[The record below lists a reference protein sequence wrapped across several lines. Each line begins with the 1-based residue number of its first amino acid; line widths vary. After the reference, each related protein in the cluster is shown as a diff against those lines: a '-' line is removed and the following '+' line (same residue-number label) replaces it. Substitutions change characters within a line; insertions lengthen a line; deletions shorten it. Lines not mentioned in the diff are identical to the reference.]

1 METFVRILSGVLI
14 LFSLYMGI
22 KHGLAMAM
30 AKPEMIEMF
39 GKWNINK
46 TGIQILGVIGLIAT
60 TFLLFPQTF
69 VWGNLITAAMILFI
83 MVQFLKA
90 KDLKGVLIEL
100 PFFLLPLLLIYL
112 EHPLARPIK

>member
-1 METFVRILSGVLI
+1 METFLRVLSAILI
-14 LFSLYMGI
+14 LFSLYMGV
-22 KHGLAMAM
+22 KHGMAM
-30 AKPEMIEMF
+30 ALGKPEMIEMF

-60 TFLLFPQTF
+60 VCLLFPQTF

-90 KDLKGVLIEL
+90 RDLKGVLIEL
-100 PFFLLPLLLIYL
+100 PFLLLPLLLIYL
-112 EHPLARPIK
+112 QHPLARTVK